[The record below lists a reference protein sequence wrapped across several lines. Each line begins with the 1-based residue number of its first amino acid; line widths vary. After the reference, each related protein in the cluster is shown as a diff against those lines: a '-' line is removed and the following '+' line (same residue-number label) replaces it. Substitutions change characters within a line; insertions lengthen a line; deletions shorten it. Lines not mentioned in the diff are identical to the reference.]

1 MVAEGPRSRH
11 LATVPTGASWTE
23 CLEKDSV
30 QIAGHT
36 IASVL
41 VRIRVE
47 LARVVHRELM
57 AQGALNRPP
66 ERNVNVSK
74 DALKTR

>member
-1 MVAEGPRSRH
+1 M
-11 LATVPTGASWTE
+11 
-23 CLEKDSV
+23 
-30 QIAGHT
+30 QIADHT

-47 LARVVHRELM
+47 LARVVHRELT

-74 DALKTR
+74 DALMTR